1 MGLARVVADE
11 QRAVGDA
18 SDRLE
23 SEELAHRGLRG
34 GGLAVFEPHGAP
46 GVDCHWVRPL
56 GSINAH
62 DLLSMSETCTRGARR
77 LQAAMPPTTAERPPW
92 PRSSPPPTPTGD
104 QPAPPAKPG
113 RFAAASAGTRSSA
126 GMA

>member
-1 MGLARVVADE
+1 MGLARVVTDE

-34 GGLAVFEPHGAP
+34 GGLAVFEPHGTP

-62 DLLSMSETCTRGARR
+62 DLCPCRRRTPVGA
-77 LQAAMPPTTAERPPW
+77 
-92 PRSSPPPTPTGD
+92 
-104 QPAPPAKPG
+104 PAPGGDAAYDG
-113 RFAAASAGTRSSA
+113 GAAAVASLEPAADADG
-126 GMA
+126 

>member
-56 GSINAH
+56 GS
-62 DLLSMSETCTRGARR
+62 
-77 LQAAMPPTTAERPPW
+77 
-92 PRSSPPPTPTGD
+92 
-104 QPAPPAKPG
+104 
-113 RFAAASAGTRSSA
+113 F
-126 GMA
+126 